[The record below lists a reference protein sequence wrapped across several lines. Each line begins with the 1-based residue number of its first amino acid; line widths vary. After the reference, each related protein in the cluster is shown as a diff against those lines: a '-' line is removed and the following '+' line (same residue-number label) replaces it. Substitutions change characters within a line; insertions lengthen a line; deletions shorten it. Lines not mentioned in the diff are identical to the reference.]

1 MRGWDPPSLRL
12 RLFHL
17 PAPSLQTAT
26 AADAP
31 GAAGAAGTAL
41 PPCLPQRQQRPPCR
55 IDPCPSLTLPQ
66 FQALPICPLGTRN
79 SVRAAP
85 VNTGALSS
93 HLPYSPPLDLTSP
106 APASHLIQRH
116 APAATPYPLSQPV
129 PSTPAPATAAPHRTG
144 TGTSN
149 QQQHQHPHH
158 CSRCVTTATD
168 NPCPSASSPRHRPP
182 RISIP

>member
-26 AADAP
+26 AA
-31 GAAGAAGTAL
+31 GVAGAAGTAL

-85 VNTGALSS
+85 VNTGAVSS

-106 APASHLIQRH
+106 APASYLIHNDTLLLPHHLLSLTCAFRACTRNRCTSPHRH
-116 APAATPYPLSQPV
+116 QHQQSA
-129 PSTPAPATAAPHRTG
+129 AAP
-144 TGTSN
+144 
-149 QQQHQHPHH
+149 
-158 CSRCVTTATD
+158 
-168 NPCPSASSPRHRPP
+168 ASSPLLPLCHHRYRQPM
-182 RISIP
+182 SVC